1 MTPEFV
7 RKVISYE
14 RPDGIYVTFGG
25 QTALNVG
32 IALKDE
38 FAGMGV
44 KVRLAILLLWRV
56 VRTPVMATMPVTVF
70 FSGHADSG
78 YMLMSVFV
86 GPWDAY
92 RYGYHD

>member
-1 MTPEFV
+1 M

-44 KVRLAILLLWRV
+44 KVRSSFILVALISHARHAPRLFQSEEGIV
-56 VRTPVMATMPVTVF
+56 VDDVLCRCLVRPSTP
-70 FSGHADSG
+70 SS
-78 YMLMSVFV
+78 
-86 GPWDAY
+86 
-92 RYGYHD
+92 